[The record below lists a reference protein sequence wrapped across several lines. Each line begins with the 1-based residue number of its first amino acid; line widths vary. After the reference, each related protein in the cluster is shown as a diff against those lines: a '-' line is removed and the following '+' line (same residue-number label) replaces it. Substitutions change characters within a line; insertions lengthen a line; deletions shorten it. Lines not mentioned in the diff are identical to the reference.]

1 MDHVFQIAVLDNII
15 IHLLSRVS
23 HALLIAISVIKLINA
38 LNVVLGIFIILQ
50 ARLVLTDAYITKLF
64 YFFLFLFIVKKVL
77 ECDHLEL

>member
-23 HALLIAISVIKLINA
+23 HALLIAIFVIKLINA